1 VALVRLWVLGSG
13 SLGNAVL
20 LEHGTSRILIDA
32 GLSPRSICAR
42 LARIGIAP
50 ESILA
55 LLLTHE
61 HQDHARGARVLARRF
76 HWPIYATRG
85 THAELPDLRRAR
97 REIVTRGQPTQLAQ
111 LLIES
116 WTVPHDAA
124 EPCAYFITAND
135 TGERAVIAFDLG
147 YVSSGFAE
155 ACGHV
160 DILVLESN
168 HDEAMLRAGPYPP
181 SVQRRIAG
189 PFGHLS
195 NRAAGIL
202 MRAAVKRRAQ
212 HVVLCHL
219 SEVNNSPDVALGN
232 ARRVLKSAGFQGTVV
247 AATQDVVC
255 GPVGSAQFRLPF
267 ELYGRRV

>member
-1 VALVRLWVLGSG
+1 MRLWVLGSG

-20 LEHGTSRILIDA
+20 LEHGRTRILIDA
-32 GLSPRSICAR
+32 GLSPRSTCAR
-42 LARIGIAP
+42 LARIGVAP

-85 THAELPDLRRAR
+85 THAELPDLRKAR
-97 REIVTRGQPTQLAQ
+97 REIVTREPTLLDQ
-111 LLIES
+111 LLIER
-116 WTVPHDAA
+116 WMVPHDAA
-124 EPCAYFITAND
+124 EPCAYFITATD
-135 TGERAVIAFDLG
+135 TGERALIAFDLG
-147 YVSSGFAE
+147 HVSSGLAE

-168 HDEAMLRAGPYPP
+168 HDEGMLRAGPYPL

-255 GPVGSAQFRLPF
+255 GPVGSAQIPLSFP
-267 ELYGRRV
+267 LYGRRV

>member
-1 VALVRLWVLGSG
+1 VRLWVLGSG

-20 LEHGTSRILIDA
+20 LEHGTTRILIDA
-32 GLSPRSICAR
+32 GLSPRSTCTR

-50 ESILA
+50 ESVLA

-61 HQDHARGARVLARRF
+61 HQDHARGASVLARRF
-76 HWPIYATRG
+76 HWPVYATRG
-85 THAELPDLRRAR
+85 THAELPDLRKAR
-97 REIVTRGQPTQLAQ
+97 REIVSRGDPTLLDQ
-111 LLIES
+111 LLIET

-124 EPCAYFITAND
+124 EPCAYFITATD
-135 TGERAVIAFDLG
+135 TGERALVAFDLG
-147 YVSSGFAE
+147 YVSSGLAE

-168 HDEAMLRAGPYPP
+168 HDEGMLRAGPYPP

-202 MRAAVKRRAQ
+202 MRAAAKRRAQ

-247 AATQDVVC
+247 AASQDVVC
-255 GPVGSAQFRLPF
+255 GPVGSTQFALPF
-267 ELYGRRV
+267 QLYGRRG

>member
-20 LEHGTSRILIDA
+20 RAPATTRILIDA
-32 GLSPRSICAR
+32 GLSPRSTCAR

-76 HWPIYATRG
+76 HWPVYATRG
-85 THAELPDLRRAR
+85 THAELPDLRKAR
-97 REIVTRGQPTQLAQ
+97 REIVTREPTPLDDV
-111 LLIES
+111 LIEPWMVS
-116 WTVPHDAA
+116 HDAA
-124 EPCAYFITAND
+124 EPCAYFITATD
-135 TGERAVIAFDLG
+135 TGERALIALDLG
-147 YVSSGFAE
+147 YVSSGLAE

-168 HDEAMLRAGPYPP
+168 HDEGMLRAGPYPP

-202 MRAAVKRRAQ
+202 MRAAVRRRAR

-255 GPVGSAQFRLPF
+255 GPVGSTQLPLSF

>member
-1 VALVRLWVLGSG
+1 MRLWVLGSG

-20 LEHGTSRILIDA
+20 LEHGKTRILVDA
-32 GLSPRSICAR
+32 GLSPRAVCTR

-61 HQDHARGARVLARRF
+61 HLDHSRGARVLVRRF
-76 HWPIYATRG
+76 HWPVYATRG
-85 THAELPDLRRAR
+85 THAELPDLRKAR
-97 REIVTRGQPTQLAQ
+97 REIVSRGAPMLLEN
-111 LLIES
+111 LLIEM

-124 EPCAYFITAND
+124 EPCAYFITATD
-135 TGERAVIAFDLG
+135 TGERALIAFDLG
-147 YVSSGFAE
+147 YVSSGLAE

-168 HDEAMLRAGPYPP
+168 HDEGMLRAGPYPP

-219 SEVNNSPDVALGN
+219 SEENNSPDVALGN
-232 ARRVLKSAGFQGTVV
+232 ARRVLKSVAFQGTLV
-247 AATQDVVC
+247 AASQNTVC
-255 GPVGSAQFRLPF
+255 GPVGSMQYRLPF

>member
-1 VALVRLWVLGSG
+1 
-13 SLGNAVL
+13 
-20 LEHGTSRILIDA
+20 
-32 GLSPRSICAR
+32 LSPRSTCTR

-85 THAELPDLRRAR
+85 THAQLPDLRKAR
-97 REIVTRGQPTQLAQ
+97 REIVTRSEPTLLDQ

-116 WTVPHDAA
+116 WMVPHDAA
-124 EPCAYFITAND
+124 EPCAYFITATD
-135 TGERAVIAFDLG
+135 TGERALIAFDLG
-147 YVSSGFAE
+147 YVSSGLAE

-168 HDEAMLRAGPYPP
+168 HDEEMLRAGPYPP

-255 GPVGSAQFRLPF
+255 GPVGSTQLPLSF
-267 ELYGRRV
+267 QLYGRRV